1 MPQIITVS
9 KKAVNWIILTALA
22 LTWGSSF
29 ILMKRGMDVYSSDEV
44 AALRIFIAF
53 LFLAPLI
60 FRHVK
65 KSLLKYWKSFLGMG
79 VLGNLIPAFL
89 FTKAETGISSS
100 LTGMLNSLTPLFTL
114 LLGVLLFRTKT
125 KLVNAIGILIGF
137 AGAIGLLTVGKTAD
151 VSNNLFFGFYV
162 VLATICY
169 AMSVNIIKKNLGE
182 VNSVTASVWA
192 MMFIGPVAGI
202 YLFGFTGFTAKFA
215 ANPLAMSS
223 LWYIVILAVFGT
235 ALSVIVFNILIRNT
249 NALFASSVT
258 YLIPVVAMGWGVF
271 DEENVQLLH
280 FVWIGLILLG
290 VYLVNKKP
298 AVQPAVLE
306 PQPVSSQE
314 QVVTEENMTNK

>member
-1 MPQIITVS
+1 MNT
-9 KKAVNWIILTALA
+9 KALNWIILIALA

-53 LFLAPLI
+53 LFLSPLC

-65 KSLLKYWKSFLGMG
+65 KPLLKHWKGFLGMG
-79 VLGNLIPAFL
+79 MLGNFIPAFL

-114 LLGVLLFRTKT
+114 LLGVMLFRTKT
-125 KLVNAIGILIGF
+125 RLVNAIGIMIGF
-137 AGAIGLLTVGKTAD
+137 AGAIGLLTVGKSED
-151 VSNNLFFGFYV
+151 MDNNLLFGLYV

-169 AMSVNIIKKNLGE
+169 ALSVNIIKKDLGE
-182 VNSVTASVWA
+182 VNSVTATVWA
-192 MMFIGPVAGI
+192 LMFIGPLAGI
-202 YLFGFTGFTAKFA
+202 YLFGFTDFINKFSVH
-215 ANPLAMSS
+215 PQAMSS
-223 LWYIVILAVFGT
+223 LGYVCILAVFGT
-235 ALSVIVFNILIRNT
+235 ALSVIIFNVLIRNT

-271 DEENVQLLH
+271 DGENVQVLH

-290 VYLVNKKP
+290 VYLVNKKVGPSLPLP
-298 AVQPAVLE
+298 AE
-306 PQPVSSQE
+306 SSD
-314 QVVTEENMTNK
+314 